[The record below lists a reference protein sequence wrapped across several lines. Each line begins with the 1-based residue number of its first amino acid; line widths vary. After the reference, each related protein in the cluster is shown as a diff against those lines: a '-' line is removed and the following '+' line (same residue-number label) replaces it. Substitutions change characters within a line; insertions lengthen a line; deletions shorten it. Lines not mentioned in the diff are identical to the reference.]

1 MAPQWHCQWSYVC
14 DASDPNRHDYF
25 KSIVKHLMD
34 LYSKGKIRPVID
46 STWAFEDVRHVVT
59 RSYCSQH

>member
-1 MAPQWHCQWSYVC
+1 MSWYVFV
-14 DASDPNRHDYF
+14 ASDPNRHDYF

-46 STWAFEDVRHVVT
+46 STWAFEDVRALFFTGFNVD
-59 RSYCSQH
+59 

>member
-1 MAPQWHCQWSYVC
+1 MSWYVFR
-14 DASDPNRHDYF
+14 ASDPNRHDYF

-46 STWAFEDVRHVVT
+46 STWAFEDVRALFFTGFNVE
-59 RSYCSQH
+59 